1 MIQKNRVIKVN
12 RGYWEI
18 FDGEK
23 LVRGIINNS
32 YLGKTMPVV
41 GDFVVTSKID
51 DTKVLIL
58 DVQERKNELVKEY
71 DEKNLKITKSL
82 NNGKQIV
89 AANIDVV
96 FIVSSLN
103 NEFNIGKIERLLI
116 LADLKNAK
124 RCLVLSKKDLC
135 KDYETYVKEITERF
149 PQLQVILTSIVTGE
163 GKDEIFEYWKPR
175 QTAIFIGSSG
185 VGKSSL
191 VNMLSGEQ
199 KAKTGEIRMRDD
211 KGKHTTSASTLFEI
225 YDRFVIDTPGVR
237 EVSLTNVNGESLGD
251 IFSKIEEIAEDCEYS
266 SCTHTK
272 EKGCAVRRAVRE
284 GKLDISEV
292 ERYLKL
298 KNQKRKILGKRVQP
312 DMYKS
317 KLKSKQVKTYK
328 RNNKINFDEE

>member
-41 GDFVVTSKID
+41 GDFVKASKID

-116 LADLKNAK
+116 LANLKNAK

-191 VNMLSGEQ
+191 VNMLGGEQ

-211 KGKHTTSASTLFEI
+211 KGKHTTSASTLFDQMGLKNWCHVKNNSTTYKYNE
-225 YDRFVIDTPGVR
+225 YEFCFQ
-237 EVSLTNVNGESLGD
+237 NVENLGLFIEFEEEKFMKDMPFKEKVELMKNVLNSLGLKLGD
-251 IFSKIEEIAEDCEYS
+251 NYFCKKIEMLI
-266 SCTHTK
+266 K
-272 EKGCAVRRAVRE
+272 K
-284 GKLDISEV
+284 
-292 ERYLKL
+292 
-298 KNQKRKILGKRVQP
+298 
-312 DMYKS
+312 
-317 KLKSKQVKTYK
+317 
-328 RNNKINFDEE
+328 